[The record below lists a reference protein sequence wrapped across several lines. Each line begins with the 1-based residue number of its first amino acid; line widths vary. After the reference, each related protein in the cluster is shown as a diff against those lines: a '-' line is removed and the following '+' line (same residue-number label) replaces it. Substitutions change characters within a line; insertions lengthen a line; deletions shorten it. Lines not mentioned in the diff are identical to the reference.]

1 MKQWLGLFLLLLVL
15 HACTSEPQTR
25 ASRIASLPSSSGS
38 PAEVLMVVEDE
49 LWEGPLREALLNT
62 FALPVAGLPQE
73 EPLFDLVKLD
83 PSNFSNLLRR
93 SHILLVVGLDS
104 VVRQD
109 INRNVYAFP
118 QVVLKF
124 SAPTVEELA
133 RMILAEKEK
142 WRKTLVDFD
151 LSFLRQRFKKQ
162 NVGLPKDLRALGYGM
177 MLPKGFEPGL
187 NETNTKIFW
196 NRAMKSD
203 QGIIIHWRPM
213 PDSLAFLGT
222 DVLSLRDSLTKAFIP
237 GEIPGSY
244 MRTEDQVPPV
254 ITSAEIGGMF
264 ALEARGLW
272 KTEGDFMGG
281 PYLNYTIFDE
291 ANQRIITLDGFVFAP
306 EMDKRQL
313 MLELEAILTTFAL
326 TK

>member
-1 MKQWLGLFLLLLVL
+1 MKQWLSLFSLVLLLQ
-15 HACTSEPQTR
+15 ACSSEPQTA
-25 ASRIASLPSSSGS
+25 ASRNATLPSSSGS
-38 PAEVLMVVEDE
+38 PAEVLLVVEDKI
-49 LWEGPLREALLNT
+49 WNGPVREALLNT

-83 PSNFSNLLRR
+83 PANFSNLLRR
-93 SHILLVVGLDS
+93 SHILVVVGLDS
-104 VVRQD
+104 VVRKD

-118 QVVLKF
+118 QIVLKF
-124 SAPTVEELA
+124 SAPTQEELV
-133 RMILAEKEK
+133 RLLLTEKEK
-142 WRKTLVDFD
+142 WRKTLIDFD
-151 LSFLRQRFKKQ
+151 LNFVRQKFKKQ
-162 NVGLPKDLRALGYGM
+162 NVGLPKDLRALGYN
-177 MLPKGFEPGL
+177 MLLPTSFEPGL
-187 NETNTKIFW
+187 NETQTKIFW

-203 QGIIIHWRPM
+203 QGIIIHYRPM

-222 DVLSLRDSLTKAFIP
+222 DVLALRDSLTQAFIP

-254 ITSAEIGGMF
+254 ITSTEIGGMF

-281 PYLNYTIFDE
+281 PYLNYTVFDE

-306 EMDKRQL
+306 EMDKRRL
-313 MLELEAILTTFAL
+313 MLELEALLTSFEL
-326 TK
+326 VK